1 VFVLGG
7 VIPLVRAVATPLR
20 KSVMFM
26 GELKLPNPDWPE
38 VRNIESN
45 VHACGKVVA
54 N

>member
-7 VIPLVRAVATPLR
+7 VIVWVRAVATPLR
-20 KSVMFM
+20 KRVMVM
-26 GELKLPNPDWPE
+26 GEPKLPNPDWPD